1 MHCPHAGRS
10 RREFVGLLG
19 VGLAA
24 TLAGSLTACS
34 GDPTPS
40 GPPVP
45 DPYFTD
51 PSHLG
56 PPPADAVPGTGPSA
70 AGPSDGNPVEGDP
83 AQGDVPGTIPPDPAG
98 GRALGRSVIT
108 GKPQILHSGP
118 IADRRIVLTV
128 DDGFCEDCVAGYVT
142 FVRTTGIHLTFC
154 PNGIYAKSWL
164 PHAPVLRP
172 LIESGQIQLMNH
184 TYDHKDL
191 TVMTPAQVGAD
202 LERNEAWINKT
213 FATSTRPYY
222 RPPFGRHTPRV
233 SEAAAAV
240 GYTVTTLWNGS
251 YSDSTVITPD
261 FLMSQARKYLQ
272 PGTILIGHANHPAV
286 LGLFGQI
293 VDLIKQRNLH
303 PVTMDEMFGTARTPA
318 RH

>member
-34 GDPTPS
+34 GS
-40 GPPVP
+40 SSPPGTESQ

-51 PSHLG
+51 PSHTG
-56 PPPADAVPGTGPSA
+56 PVPPDAAAPSDPVFPGTVTPDEEA
-70 AGPSDGNPVEGDP
+70 L
-83 AQGDVPGTIPPDPAG
+83 PGTVPPGTVPPDPDG

-108 GKPQILHSGP
+108 GKPQTLHSGP
-118 IADRRIVLTV
+118 PADRRIAITI
-128 DDGFCEDCVAGYVT
+128 DDGFCADCVAGYVT
-142 FVRTTGIHLTFC
+142 FAETTGIHLTFS
-154 PNGIYAKSWL
+154 PNGIYAGEWA

-184 TYDHKDL
+184 TFDHKDL
-191 TVMTPAQVGAD
+191 TALAPAQIGED
-202 LERNEAWINKT
+202 LERNEEWIAKT
-213 FATSTRPYY
+213 FHTGTRPYY
-222 RPPFGRHTPRV
+222 RPPFGRHNAAV
-233 SEAAAAV
+233 ASAAAAV
-240 GYTVTTLWNGS
+240 GYNVTTLWNGS

-272 PGTILIGHANHPAV
+272 PGTIMIGHANHPTV

-293 VDLIKQRNLH
+293 VDLIKERNLH
-303 PVTMDEMFGTARTPA
+303 PVTMDEMFGTRRPPA